1 MKLFTVDEAN
11 RTLPLVRRI
20 VEDIVRAHRVWR
32 EKILELDLIA
42 STTRSDQ
49 PHDQAVGI
57 EREAQA
63 IAREIETFE
72 RELADLGIQIKD
84 RRLGLIDFPGTLQGR
99 EISLCWRLGEP
110 DVGFWHEVS
119 AGYKGRQPL
128 EPSGV
133 GTEGTAGAAGSAT
146 ENS

>member
-1 MKLFTVDEAN
+1 MKTFTVDAAN

-42 STTRSDQ
+42 SSARSDQ
-49 PHDQAVGI
+49 PHEQADRM

-63 IAREIETFE
+63 VAREIEAFE

-84 RRLGLIDFPGTLQGR
+84 RRLGLVDFPSDLDGR
-99 EISLCWRLGEP
+99 PILLCWRLGEP
-110 DVGFWHEVS
+110 DVGFWHEAN
-119 AGYKGRQPL
+119 AGYRGRRPL
-128 EPSGV
+128 EPSVV
-133 GTEGTAGAAGSAT
+133 GESAPW
-146 ENS
+146 SPR